1 MMFTKTSRKLVFI
14 LAISL
19 SFAVLV
25 SCSSTPTNSS
35 NEPWPEQDG
44 PRTSYTEEAESR
56 SITNAAANEVG
67 AHSFVE
73 IQFKSGSSTLTSTA
87 KTSLNKLLS
96 QVGADGHEIDQVM
109 VMSWADQEFPSN
121 KIKKLPAPQMRLAE
135 KRNNALKNYIRTI
148 RQVRIESYNMAEQSS
163 AFEKI
168 FNTTDNKLK
177 NSFVAAGLPTT
188 ADDPQYPSKASHAVI
203 LIKVK

>member
-1 MMFTKTSRKLVFI
+1 MKFTNTQKKIIYLI
-14 LAISL
+14 AISF
-19 SFAVLV
+19 SFAALV
-25 SCSSTPTNSS
+25 SCSNSPKNTNTTSV
-35 NEPWPEQDG
+35 QDG

-73 IQFKSGSSTLTSTA
+73 IQFQAGSAILTGAS
-87 KTSLNKLLS
+87 KTSLDKLM
-96 QVGADGHEIDQVM
+96 VKAKADGRKIDEVM
-109 VMSWADQEFPSN
+109 VMSWADQEFPSKN
-121 KIKKLPAPQMRLAE
+121 IKKLPAPQMRLAE
-135 KRNNALKNYIRTI
+135 RRNDALKNYIKAT
-148 RQVRIESYNMAEQSS
+148 QSVTVESYNMAEQSS

-168 FNTTDNKLK
+168 FNTTDSKLK

-203 LIKVK
+203 LVKVK